1 MQHVEH
7 IVWRDKPL
15 AFIVR
20 AQLNPE
26 HTTFLTPSEFE
37 QQVGLVVY
45 PAGGEIRRHAH
56 RPVERRLSGT
66 SEVIV
71 VRRGHCEIDI
81 YNDQRDLVAK
91 RELHCGDVVIVVA
104 GGHGYRM
111 LDDTVLLEVKQGP
124 YTGIDE
130 KELF

>member
-1 MQHVEH
+1 MLHVEH
-7 IVWRDKPL
+7 IVWHDKPL

-37 QQVGLVVY
+37 QQVGMVVY
-45 PAGGEIRRHAH
+45 AAGGEIRRHVH
-56 RPVERRLSGT
+56 RPIERRLSRT
-66 SEVIV
+66 SEVIL
-71 VRRGHCEIDI
+71 VRRGRCEIDI
-81 YNDQRDLVAK
+81 YNDQRELVAK
-91 RELHCGDVVIVVA
+91 RELGCGDVVIVVA

-111 LDDTVLLEVKQGP
+111 LEDTVLLEVKQGP